1 MTTHDTNDTNYETD
15 NETILVIGN
24 PATFMDRVS
33 DEVTDE
39 GTDRVADTE
48 NELASTAYEAIR
60 AINHLTIDGK
70 AIPAPE
76 VYTLMGNLKCL
87 GWSLDQALR
96 QISRALAKSLTVYAV
111 YEDEGGNPEESVA
124 YAMDSLRTAAEHAA
138 HIGRLLEAAQTDISR
153 QGYYRTPGNPDR
165 NAGEGR

>member
-1 MTTHDTNDTNYETD
+1 MTTSDTT
-15 NETILVIGN
+15 NETANECSSV
-24 PATFMDRVS
+24 TTDS
-33 DEVTDE
+33 DSP
-39 GTDRVADTE
+39 RVADME
-48 NELASTAYEAIR
+48 NELASTAYESIR

-76 VYTLMGNLKCL
+76 VYTLLGNLKCL

-96 QISRALAKSLTVYAV
+96 QLSRALAKSLTMFAV

-138 HIGRLLEAAQTDISR
+138 HIGRLLEGAQGDISR
-153 QGYYRTPGNPDR
+153 QGVYRSQNTR
-165 NAGEGR
+165 EGR

>member
-1 MTTHDTNDTNYETD
+1 MTTNDTTTNTT
-15 NETILVIGN
+15 NETVDVTVD
-24 PATFMDRVS
+24 PDR
-33 DEVTDE
+33 
-39 GTDRVADTE
+39 TDRVADRVADRE

-76 VYTLMGNLKCL
+76 VYTLLGSLKCL

-124 YAMDSLRTAAEHAA
+124 YAMDSLRTAAEHASQ
-138 HIGRLLEAAQTDISR
+138 IGRLLEAAQTDISR
-153 QGYYRTPGNPDR
+153 QGYYRQNGNT
-165 NAGEGR
+165 AEGR